1 MNNLSFH
8 AESGD
13 TVGIVGPTG
22 SGKSTILKLLFRFYD
37 PTSGTITVDDTDIR
51 EFSKHSYRSAIG
63 YVSQDPYLF
72 AGTVAENISYGAP
85 DTTTDKIVEAAK
97 QAKAHEF
104 IEDLDDG
111 YETDVGEGGNRI
123 SGGQRQRIALARAVV
138 GDPEIMI
145 LDEATSDV
153 DNRTK
158 VLIQQSLR
166 EVTANRTT
174 FVVAH
179 NISTVRFA
187 DHILT
192 IEKGELKEEGTHES
206 LVTQDG
212 LYTDLWRLQ
221 TGDLEGLSDDD
232 ELQAALAQD

>member
-1 MNNLSFH
+1 
-8 AESGD
+8 
-13 TVGIVGPTG
+13 
-22 SGKSTILKLLFRFYD
+22 
-37 PTSGTITVDDTDIR
+37 
-51 EFSKHSYRSAIG
+51 
-63 YVSQDPYLF
+63 
-72 AGTVAENISYGAP
+72 
-85 DTTTDKIVEAAK
+85 
-97 QAKAHEF
+97 
-104 IEDLDDG
+104 
-111 YETDVGEGGNRI
+111 
-123 SGGQRQRIALARAVV
+123 
-138 GDPEIMI
+138 MI